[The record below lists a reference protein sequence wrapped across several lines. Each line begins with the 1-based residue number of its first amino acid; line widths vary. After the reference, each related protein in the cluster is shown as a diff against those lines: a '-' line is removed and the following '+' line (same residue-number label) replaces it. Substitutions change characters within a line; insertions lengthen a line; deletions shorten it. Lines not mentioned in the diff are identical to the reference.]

1 MTCSL
6 CNGTG
11 WKLVEQGARSAVAR
25 CDCWQET
32 LIDRLLTE
40 AQIPRRYQHCDL
52 DRFVTYENESL
63 ENAVKQARFI
73 AERFPVV
80 SKGLFLLGRPGVGK
94 THLAA
99 AVIKQ
104 VIRHKRAHA
113 LFYDT
118 RQLLR
123 VIRETYNPVVRATE
137 SDVLRPVM
145 EAELLV
151 LDDLGAEKT
160 SEWVEETLN
169 LIVNTRYSER
179 RLSIFTSNY
188 DISDDPTDPDSLQ
201 VRVGFRMYSRLHEM
215 CEFLHMDGADYR
227 ELPLNGGVDD
237 LQALWKLRKRPLTSR
252 RTPPKA
258 QGSGAAASSGQALSA
273 APASQG
279 ALPSRSVSQARARL
293 TQQDP
298 LELKWRGGKA
308 GT

>member
-11 WKLVEQGARSAVAR
+11 WKLVEQGGRSAVAR

-32 LIDRLLTE
+32 LIDRLLTD

-52 DRFVTYENESL
+52 DRFVTYDNESL

-99 AVIKQ
+99 AVVKQ
-104 VIRHKRAHA
+104 VIRQKRAHA

-123 VIRETYNPVVRATE
+123 VIRETYNPVVRSTE
-137 SDVLRPVM
+137 SDVLKPVM
-145 EAELLV
+145 DAELLV

-160 SEWVEETLN
+160 SEWVAETLN

-179 RLSIFTSNY
+179 RLTIFTSNF
-188 DISDDPTDPDSLQ
+188 DIIDETDPDSLQ
-201 VRVGFRMYSRLHEM
+201 ARVGFRMFSRMHEM
-215 CEFLHMDGADYR
+215 CEFIHMDGADYR

-237 LQALWKLRKRPLTSR
+237 LQALWKLRKRPMASR
-252 RTPPKA
+252 RQAPK
-258 QGSGAAASSGQALSA
+258 GSTS
-273 APASQG
+273 APASAMAQG
-279 ALPSRSVSQARARL
+279 GLPSRSMSQARARL
-293 TQQDP
+293 TQDP

>member
-1 MTCSL
+1 M
-6 CNGTG
+6 
-11 WKLVEQGARSAVAR
+11 AR

-32 LIDRLLTE
+32 LIDRLLVD

-52 DRFVTYENESL
+52 DRFVTYGNETL
-63 ENAVKQARFI
+63 ESGVKQARFI

-94 THLAA
+94 THLAVA
-99 AVIKQ
+99 AMKQ
-104 VIRHKRAHA
+104 VIRDKRAHA
-113 LFYDT
+113 IFYDT
-118 RQLLR
+118 RALLR
-123 VIRETYNPVVRATE
+123 VIRETYNPAVRTTE
-137 SDVLRPVM
+137 GDVLRPVM

-160 SEWVEETLN
+160 TEWVDETLN

-179 RLSIFTSNY
+179 RLTIFTSNY

-215 CEFLHMDGADYR
+215 CEFLHLDGADYR

-237 LQALWKLRKRPLTSR
+237 LQALWKLRKRPPSMR
-252 RTPPKA
+252 RPVK
-258 QGSGAAASSGQALSA
+258 GSTLGQS
-273 APASQG
+273 
-279 ALPSRSVSQARARL
+279 LPSRSTSQARARL
-293 TQQDP
+293 SGSPDA
-298 LELKWRGGKA
+298 LDLKWRGGKA

>member
-1 MTCSL
+1 MTCPH

-11 WKLVEQGARSAVAR
+11 WKLVEQGGRSAVTR
-25 CDCWQET
+25 CVCWQET
-32 LIDRLLTE
+32 LVDRLLVE

-52 DRFVTYENESL
+52 DRFVTYGNESL
-63 ENAVKQARFI
+63 ESAVKQAKFLGD
-73 AERFPVV
+73 RFPVV

-94 THLAA
+94 THLAVA
-99 AVIKQ
+99 ILKQ
-104 VIRHKRAHA
+104 VVREKRAHG

-118 RQLLR
+118 RALLR

-137 SDVLRPVM
+137 GDVLRPVM

-179 RLSIFTSNY
+179 RLTVFTSNY
-188 DISDDPTDPDSLQ
+188 DISSDQTDPDSLQ

-215 CEFLHMDGADYR
+215 CEFVHLDGADYR

-237 LQALWKLRKRPLTSR
+237 LQALWKLRSAPPPSR
-252 RTPPKA
+252 RGVQKA
-258 QGSGAAASSGQALSA
+258 HASSPSLPSRSSGQA
-273 APASQG
+273 
-279 ALPSRSVSQARARL
+279 RARGS
-293 TQQDP
+293 P
-298 LELKWRGGKA
+298 ESLELKWRGGKA

>member
-1 MTCSL
+1 VTCPR

-11 WKLVEQGARSAVAR
+11 WKLVEQAGRSAVAR
-25 CDCWQET
+25 CECWQET
-32 LIDRLLTE
+32 LTDRLLVD
-40 AQIPRRYQHCDL
+40 AQIPRRYQHCNL
-52 DRFVTYENESL
+52 DRFVTYGNESL
-63 ENAVKQARFI
+63 ELAVKQARFL

-94 THLAA
+94 THLSV
-99 AVIKQ
+99 AVLKQ
-104 VIRHKRAHA
+104 VVREKRAHG

-118 RQLLR
+118 RALLR
-123 VIRETYNPVVRATE
+123 LIRETYSPQVRSSE

-179 RLSIFTSNY
+179 RLTIFTSNY
-188 DISDDPTDPDSLQ
+188 DIGEDPTDPDSLQ

-215 CEFLHMDGADYR
+215 CEFMHLDGADYR

-237 LQALWKLRKRPLTSR
+237 LQALWKLRKRPPVSR
-252 RTPPKA
+252 RSS
-258 QGSGAAASSGQALSA
+258 GSASSPRASA
-273 APASQG
+273 A
-279 ALPSRSVSQARARL
+279 LPTRSSSQARVRVPSE
-293 TQQDP
+293 P
-298 LELKWRGGKA
+298 LDLKWRGGKA

>member
-11 WKLVEQGARSAVAR
+11 WKLVEQGGRSAVSR

-32 LIDRLLTE
+32 LIDRLLTD

-99 AVIKQ
+99 AVVKQ
-104 VIRHKRAHA
+104 VIRQKRAHA

-123 VIRETYNPVVRATE
+123 VIRETYNPVVRTTE
-137 SDVLRPVM
+137 MDVLKPVTD
-145 EAELLV
+145 AELLV

-160 SEWVEETLN
+160 SEWVDETLN

-179 RLSIFTSNY
+179 RLTIFTSNY

-201 VRVGFRMYSRLHEM
+201 VRVGYRMYSRLHEM

-237 LQALWKLRKRPLTSR
+237 LQALWKLRKRHPVTSR
-252 RTPPKA
+252 RMPPKA
-258 QGSGAAASSGQALSA
+258 QGAGAGAAFATAASGAAA
-273 APASQG
+273 P
-279 ALPSRSVSQARARL
+279 ALPSRSIGQARARL

>member
-11 WKLVEQGARSAVAR
+11 WKLVEQGGRSAVAR
-25 CDCWQET
+25 CDCWQEMLT
-32 LIDRLLTE
+32 DRLLTD

-99 AVIKQ
+99 AVVKQ
-104 VIRHKRAHA
+104 VIRQKRVHA

-123 VIRETYNPVVRATE
+123 VIRETYNPSVRATE
-137 SDVLRPVM
+137 SDVLKPVM
-145 EAELLV
+145 NAELLV

-160 SEWVEETLN
+160 SEWVDETLN
-169 LIVNTRYSER
+169 MIVNTRYSER
-179 RLSIFTSNY
+179 RLTIFTSNY

-237 LQALWKLRKRPLTSR
+237 LQALWKLRKRPVATR
-252 RTPPKA
+252 RQAPK
-258 QGSGAAASSGQALSA
+258 GSSSAPAAASA
-273 APASQG
+273 QG
-279 ALPSRSVSQARARL
+279 GLPSRSIGQARARL
-293 TQQDP
+293 TQQEP